1 MKIFDSLV
9 CELEVL
15 GFINHIEVEI
25 IADLEIWDSSLSCG
39 DKSDFVFDC
48 RLLDNCSH
56 LGYTFVNTVALSKC

>member
-1 MKIFDSLV
+1 MVFASLV

-15 GFINHIEVEI
+15 GLINHIGVEI

-48 RLLDNCSH
+48 RLLENCFH
-56 LGYTFVNTVALSKC
+56 LGYAFVNAVTLLKC